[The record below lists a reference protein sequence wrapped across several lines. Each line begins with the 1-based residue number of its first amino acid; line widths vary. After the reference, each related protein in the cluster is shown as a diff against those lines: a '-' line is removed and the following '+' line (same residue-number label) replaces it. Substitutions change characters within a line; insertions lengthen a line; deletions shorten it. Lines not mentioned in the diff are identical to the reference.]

1 MKMLGLRCRGIAAMA
16 VAVVLGVAAAGSAP
30 WTEAVF
36 AGILPVAV
44 NDTLSAK
51 HDRTTT
57 VAAPGVLANNVLVG
71 GGFAAVLYSGTTHG
85 TVSLASNGGYTY
97 TPSPGYVGTDQFR
110 YRVDGGLLGISNVAT
125 VTITVT
131 NAAPVAVNDAYAA
144 TTGVQLSVPARGVL
158 GNDSDAD
165 GDALTATLVD
175 GGGNGSLS
183 LSSNGGFSFKSGG
196 SFTGIRT
203 FTYRASDGLLLSNLA
218 TVTITV
224 SPAPT
229 PTPPPT
235 PAPTPAPTSTPTP
248 PPPTATPVPT
258 ATPSAT
264 GAPSATPSTAPTAA
278 PTGSPGATPAPTGT
292 PGPGSPP
299 DPSASTQPPGPG
311 GTVTPSGA
319 PPGGTPLPS
328 AGPGGPGTGR
338 GPGPGGGT
346 TVGGSSGGGGLSVP
360 DIASGEGL
368 AISDLGLTFQL
379 SPFAWLVP
387 GFFLGLPGLL
397 LILIVLAQMGTGAT
411 FLVLTR
417 RSLGDFGFW
426 RRRRHDD
433 SDQAVASAGQPD
445 RSW

>member
-1 MKMLGLRCRGIAAMA
+1 MIRRRSHRSRTA
-16 VAVVLGVAAAGSAP
+16 VSTLFAAAIIAC
-30 WTEAVF
+30 
-36 AGILPVAV
+36 LPARTTVALALLA
-44 NDTLSAK
+44 NDDAYSVV
-51 HDRTTT
+51 HDRTLVVPASGVLANDITLLGTSTAVRDSGPSHGVLTLRSDGGFAFSPNAGYVGSDSFQYHVHDTILGLPTNSNSATVAITITNTAPVARDDTYTATTGIQLT
-57 VAAPGVLANNVLVG
+57 VAAPGVL
-71 GGFAAVLYSGTTHG
+71 
-85 TVSLASNGGYTY
+85 
-97 TPSPGYVGTDQFR
+97 R
-110 YRVDGGLLGISNVAT
+110 
-125 VTITVT
+125 
-131 NAAPVAVNDAYAA
+131 ND
-144 TTGVQLSVPARGVL
+144 T
-158 GNDSDAD
+158 DAD
-165 GDALTATLVD
+165 GDSLTAQLVD

-183 LSSNGGFSFKSGG
+183 LSSSGGFTFKSGG
-196 SFTGIRT
+196 SFTGIQT

-229 PTPPPT
+229 PTSPPT
-235 PAPTPAPTSTPTP
+235 PAPTPAPTP

-264 GAPSATPSTAPTAA
+264 VAPSASPSTAPTAA
-278 PTGSPGATPAPTGT
+278 PTASPGTTAAPTGT

-311 GTVTPSGA
+311 GSVTPSGA
-319 PPGGTPLPS
+319 PPGGTALPS
-328 AGPGGPGTGR
+328 AGPRGPGSGPGPGT
-338 GPGPGGGT
+338 GGGT

-360 DIASGEGL
+360 EIATDAGIS
-368 AISDLGLTFQL
+368 ISDLGLTFQL
-379 SPFAWLVP
+379 NPFAWLVP

-433 SDQAVASAGQPD
+433 PTSTVAPGKAG
-445 RSW
+445 RTW